1 MHGAELSDISVQASA
16 GSSDES
22 MQGADTNGDGMGDR
36 ASAVGIAHGPDATGA
51 PMSVSADAEDA
62 GGSRFVPERDA
73 STGLDCKS
81 HMWLVFQ

>member
-16 GSSDES
+16 GSYDES
-22 MQGADTNGDGMGDR
+22 MQGADTDGDGVGDR

-51 PMSVSADAEDA
+51 PMSVSASAEDA
-62 GGSRFVPERDA
+62 DGGRSVPERAA

-81 HMWLVFQ
+81 HRWLVFQ